1 MSPISDNLADS
12 IVTVDL
18 EHQGRER
25 YIACCLLDCKGEFA
39 LLDPGPSSTLNVLR
53 QKLRDRGIAISDIG
67 SILLTH
73 IHFDHAGATGA
84 LVEQNPRIRV
94 FVHSKGAAHLR
105 NPKRLLESASR
116 VFGPRIE
123 ELWGSFEPVPAGN
136 LYVLRGGENLTIGAR
151 EFEVLYTPGHAI
163 HHVSYFEP
171 ASKVAFV
178 GDAAGVRIDD
188 SFVYPATPPP
198 DIDLRAINE
207 SLDLILAR
215 KPQFLFLTH
224 FGLMGRVEWHVAEL
238 RDRLRRWSEFV
249 RLSLDRQGD
258 DLRRAREFS
267 EMVKAELSADLTN
280 AGSTRFEKFISFQQ
294 NWYGLARYWRRQS
307 ASSTSS
313 N

>member
-1 MSPISDNLADS
+1 MCIRDS
-12 IVTVDL
+12 
-18 EHQGRER
+18 
-25 YIACCLLDCKGEFA
+25 
-39 LLDPGPSSTLNVLR
+39 
-53 QKLRDRGIAISDIG
+53 
-67 SILLTH
+67 
-73 IHFDHAGATGA
+73 
-84 LVEQNPRIRV
+84 
-94 FVHSKGAAHLR
+94 
-105 NPKRLLESASR
+105 
-116 VFGPRIE
+116 
-123 ELWGSFEPVPAGN
+123 
-136 LYVLRGGENLTIGAR
+136 
-151 EFEVLYTPGHAI
+151 
-163 HHVSYFEP
+163 
-171 ASKVAFV
+171 
-178 GDAAGVRIDD
+178 
-188 SFVYPATPPP
+188 VYPATPPP